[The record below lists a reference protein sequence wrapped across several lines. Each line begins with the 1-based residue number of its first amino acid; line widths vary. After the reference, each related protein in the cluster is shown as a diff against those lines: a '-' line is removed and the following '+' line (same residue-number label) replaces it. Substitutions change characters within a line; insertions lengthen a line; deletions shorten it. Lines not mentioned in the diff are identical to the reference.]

1 MSKKIFD
8 EKYSLEQLRQNL
20 VMLQADEIELPRK
33 WLLELITLAQEKQLP
48 KKPKIMNSTLVGEKF
63 WWYCGH
69 CGASRHT
76 GSKSNYCSYCGGKVD
91 WDNIERD
98 EE

>member
-1 MSKKIFD
+1 MSLKCNCESILRSINTFHISETKRKTIKK
-8 EKYSLEQLRQNL
+8 LC
-20 VMLQADEIELPRK
+20 
-33 WLLELITLAQEKQLP
+33 EKQIP
-48 KKPKIMNSTLVGEKF
+48 KKPKIMNTTLVGEKL

-91 WDNIERD
+91 WD
-98 EE
+98 